1 MATVIAYCRKRK
13 QENRCVYIYHY
24 RLYTKKQL
32 HYILCNAAAFVY
44 LVYPGPV
51 GSEFYLGKDFANGIV
66 EYQVGRMVH
75 IGA

>member
-1 MATVIAYCRKRK
+1 MFTSTIIVFILKNSCITF
-13 QENRCVYIYHY
+13 CVTQLFLSVWYIPDP
-24 RLYTKKQL
+24 
-32 HYILCNAAAFVY
+32 I
-44 LVYPGPV
+44 